1 MGGVLAEVGM
11 LSSQLVLS
19 SVLLLEWWL
28 RRTKA
33 QCLLPTF
40 GTKNLVV
47 CVFLARDELKL
58 NPTSSS

>member
-11 LSSQLVLS
+11 LSPQLVLS
-19 SVLLLEWWL
+19 SV
-28 RRTKA
+28 RTKA

-40 GTKNLVV
+40 GTKKLVV

>member
-11 LSSQLVLS
+11 LSPQLVLS

-40 GTKNLVV
+40 GTKKLV